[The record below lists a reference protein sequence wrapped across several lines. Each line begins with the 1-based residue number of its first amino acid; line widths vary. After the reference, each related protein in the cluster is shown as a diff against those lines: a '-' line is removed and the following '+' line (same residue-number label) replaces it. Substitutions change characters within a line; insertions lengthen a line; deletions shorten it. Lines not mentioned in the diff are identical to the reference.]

1 MPFFQYRAL
10 QADGVIA
17 EGELE
22 AAGRQEAFAQMAGKG
37 LRPVSLSERSGKAEG
52 SGLALPKGFALS
64 LGRKSDKIPA
74 RALENFTRLL
84 SSLLAAGV
92 PLSRALVILCK
103 EASTPAAGAK
113 WKEIHDLVIDGMSL
127 AAAMGK
133 SPDTFPRVYVAMVE
147 AGETGGFLDLVLG
160 QIADFQ
166 SREKDLRSKVLSA
179 MIYPS
184 VLLCR

>member
-1 MPFFQYRAL
+1 
-10 QADGVIA
+10 
-17 EGELE
+17 
-22 AAGRQEAFAQMAGKG
+22 
-37 LRPVSLSERSGKAEG
+37 
-52 SGLALPKGFALS
+52 
-64 LGRKSDKIPA
+64 
-74 RALENFTRLL
+74 
-84 SSLLAAGV
+84 
-92 PLSRALVILCK
+92 K

-127 AAAMGK
+127 AGAMGK

-184 VLLCR
+184 VLLFLALCLVVLLLVFFIPRFVPVF